1 MAAGRVASGAQAGA
15 RPGAAGCGQT
25 RAPILLAPGA
35 SRPPGRETER
45 SRRPSR
51 HPRALTPPVEPRGR
65 PRTPRP
71 PVARRLRARR
81 ARSSSPLLQLPRA
94 GKGAVRGGGERSGSH
109 LVAGVQPRGKTRDG
123 GGAGAPT
130 PASLARCGPRAL
142 WAVGSAVG
150 QLRTPRGR
158 CWQLSGEPSAA
169 QCREEGQGERVG
181 WGEGREEPVA
191 ARARPPPL
199 GDRSRPQQRTPAP
212 RAATQV
218 TGAAAGNAAARGRG
232 PGGRREM
239 LGKEDGPLACGEA
252 ESPEDPSRKAAPLLQ
267 TAVSYSAPTSPPWFS
282 DPGLGTGVPSPP
294 TPRLPGLCCI
304 TGAKCYYKDCN
315 N

>member
-45 SRRPSR
+45 PRRPSR
-51 HPRALTPPVEPRGR
+51 HPRALTPPVDPRGR
-65 PRTPRP
+65 PRTPGP
-71 PVARRLRARR
+71 PVARGLRARR
-81 ARSSSPLLQLPRA
+81 ARSSAPLLQLPRA
-94 GKGAVRGGGERSGSH
+94 GKGAVRDGGERSGSH
-109 LVAGVQPRGKTRDG
+109 LVAGVQPTGKTRDG

-130 PASLARCGPRAL
+130 PASLARGGPRAL

-150 QLRTPRGR
+150 RLRTPRGR

-169 QCREEGQGERVG
+169 QCGEEGQGERVG

-191 ARARPPPL
+191 ARARPPAL
-199 GDRSRPQQRTPAP
+199 GDRSWPQQRTPAP
-212 RAATQV
+212 RATTQV
-218 TGAAAGNAAARGRG
+218 TMGNAAARGRG

-239 LGKEDGPLACGEA
+239 LAKEDGPLPAGRQRAQRIPAGRRRRCFRQLSA
-252 ESPEDPSRKAAPLLQ
+252 
-267 TAVSYSAPTSPPWFS
+267 TAHPPRRGWFS